1 MLFANYQTD
10 LGDTVA
16 YYRLFDENLFQFL
29 PPEIKELYIVTSRD
43 LNSKCRT
50 KKVIPRKLR
59 IRLNVNTFLD
69 IEVPVKL
76 SVSQIKQTKTNAGAI
91 GIETIGEKLDWTYL
105 TTNNR

>member
-1 MLFANYQTD
+1 MLFASYRTD

-16 YYRLFDENLFQFL
+16 YYRLFGDDLFQFL
-29 PPEIKELYIVTSRD
+29 PLEIRELYVVTSRD
-43 LNSKCRT
+43 LNNKCRT
-50 KKVIPRKLR
+50 KKVIPRKIR
-59 IRLNVNTFLD
+59 IRLNVDNFSD

-76 SVSQIKQTKTNAGAI
+76 SVSQLRQTKANAEAI